1 MTLQMTDSNLSG
13 QITLPVDRF
22 CSVARTV
29 EILSDAWMFLVLR
42 ESFFGAR
49 RFEHFQSR
57 LQVPRN
63 TLVIR
68 LKKLTELGLLVKVG
82 YSAGQTRFEYRLSDQ
97 GRDLYPTMLAL
108 LQYGDRWLSGH
119 APPPLQLIHQSCG
132 KESFA
137 QIVCSGCHTSV
148 DPHDVQYRSG
158 PGAGMQVR
166 DLARKRSRRASDPE
180 VLERVRPCS
189 VARTLQIIGDRW
201 SFLLIREMFFGVR
214 RFDVFQENIGIAT
227 NILTDRLQRLT
238 GHGIVQKQA
247 YQTRPERFE
256 YRFTPKGHDL
266 YGPMIVMMRWG
277 DKWLSSGK
285 PPLMLKHTKC
295 QQDFFAQVVCSECRG
310 ELFAGEMSYRL
321 RYDLAVP

>member
-1 MTLQMTDSNLSG
+1 MTLELLESNPSRQTTLS
-13 QITLPVDRF
+13 VDRF

-57 LQVPRN
+57 LQLPRN

-68 LKKLTELGLLVKVG
+68 LNKLTELGLMVKVG
-82 YSAGQTRFEYRLSDQ
+82 YSAGQTRYEYRLSDQ

-108 LQYGDRWLSGH
+108 MQYGDKWLSGDQ
-119 APPPLQLIHQSCG
+119 PPPLQLIHKVCG

-137 QIVCSGCHTSV
+137 EVVCSSCESSI

-158 PGAGMQVR
+158 PGAGQQVR
-166 DLARKRSRRASDPE
+166 DPARKRSRRASDPE

-214 RFDVFQENIGIAT
+214 RFDVLQENIGIAT

-238 GHGIVQKQA
+238 SHGIVQKQA
-247 YQTRPERFE
+247 YQVRPERFE
-256 YRFTPKGHDL
+256 YRFTTKGHDL
-266 YGPMIVMMRWG
+266 YGSMIVMMRWG
-277 DKWLSSGK
+277 DKWLSAGQ
-285 PPLMLKHTKC
+285 PPLLLTHTKC
-295 QQDFFAQVVCSECRG
+295 QHDFHAQVVCSACRQ
-310 ELFAGEMSYRL
+310 ELFAGEMGYRL
-321 RYDLAVP
+321 RYDLTPE

>member
-1 MTLQMTDSNLSG
+1 MALNMPEPNLSG
-13 QITLPVDRF
+13 QNTLSVDRF

-57 LQVPRN
+57 LQLPRN

-68 LKKLTELGLLVKVG
+68 LNKLTELGLMVKVG

-108 LQYGDRWLSGH
+108 MQFGDRWLSGNE
-119 APPPLQLIHQSCG
+119 PPPLQLIHKTCG

-137 QIVCSGCHTSV
+137 QVDCSSCHTSI

-158 PGAGMQVR
+158 PGAGLQMR
-166 DLARKRSRRASDPE
+166 DPDRKRSRRASDPE

-238 GHGIVQKQA
+238 GHGIVEKQS
-247 YQTRPERFE
+247 YQVRPERFE
-256 YRFTPKGHDL
+256 YRFTSKGHDL

-285 PPLMLKHTKC
+285 PPLLLRHTKC
-295 QQDFFAQVVCSECRG
+295 QEDFHAKVVCSACRK
-310 ELFAGEMSYRL
+310 ELFPGEMGYRL
-321 RYDLAVP
+321 RYDLTAQ